1 MARFISSGLLVWLS
15 SSKRLSPTC
24 LVVIRVFLTLLFR
37 IFVLGNG
44 EHFILKTFLQILM
57 KKEVFK
63 FIVKV
68 LLYAL
73 GLIGSY
79 LGIIS
84 LTSCTAQR
92 ASQSYGHARIVIT
105 DTTDIVHGFDFHLRP
120 GRRR

>member
-1 MARFISSGLLVWLS
+1 MTLMWIFM
-15 SSKRLSPTC
+15 KR
-24 LVVIRVFLTLLFR
+24 
-37 IFVLGNG
+37 
-44 EHFILKTFLQILM
+44 
-57 KKEVFK
+57 EVFK

-79 LGIIS
+79 LGITS

-92 ASQSYGHARIVIT
+92 ASESFGHARIVIT
-105 DTTDIVHGFDFHLRP
+105 DTTDIVHSGNFYIRP

>member
-1 MARFISSGLLVWLS
+1 MSKIS
-15 SSKRLSPTC
+15 
-24 LVVIRVFLTLLFR
+24 
-37 IFVLGNG
+37 
-44 EHFILKTFLQILM
+44 ILILM

-79 LGIIS
+79 LGITS
-84 LTSCTAQR
+84 LTSCTVQR
-92 ASQSYGHARIVIT
+92 NSQSSGHARIVIT
-105 DTTDIVHGFDFHLRP
+105 DTTDIVHNGNIYLRP

>member
-1 MARFISSGLLVWLS
+1 MY
-15 SSKRLSPTC
+15 
-24 LVVIRVFLTLLFR
+24 LVVIRVFLTLSFR

-44 EHFILKTFLQILM
+44 EHFILKTFIQILM

-79 LGIIS
+79 LGITS
-84 LTSCTAQR
+84 LTSCTVQR
-92 ASQSYGHARIVIT
+92 ASQSSGHARIVIT
-105 DTTDIVHGFDFHLRP
+105 DTTDIVHSGNFHLRP